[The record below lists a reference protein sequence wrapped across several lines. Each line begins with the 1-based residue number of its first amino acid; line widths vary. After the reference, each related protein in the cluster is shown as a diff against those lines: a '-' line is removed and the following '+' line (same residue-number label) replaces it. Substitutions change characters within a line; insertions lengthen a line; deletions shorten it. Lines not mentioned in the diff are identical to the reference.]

1 MAVTKHYVGIDLGG
15 TNMQIGVVGP
25 GMKLLHHAKR
35 KTKADEGTQAIIGRM
50 ISGVE
55 EACQAANVLPG
66 DLGGVGIGAPGAV
79 DPGRG
84 VVMEAVNLRWD
95 NLPLADL
102 VAKRLKVPTFVDND
116 VNVAVVGEHR
126 LGAGK
131 GVNDLMGVWVGTGIG
146 GGLIIGGRLFY
157 GHFLTAGEIG
167 HTILHGHHPRGQRSL
182 EHNCSRTAVVDRLVR
197 LIRANQ
203 KSKIVDE
210 LREKAGGSEEI
221 EFSKIKSKMLA
232 RYYRGGECED
242 ALVIEVLDAAAEDL
256 GVMISN
262 FVTMLSLPRVVLGGG
277 LVEALGKPYVD
288 RVERSVRELAFPD
301 VCRKVEVVASKLADA
316 AGIYGAAMIAMDRA
330 QAASLPRARSEA
342 RAK

>member
-1 MAVTKHYVGIDLGG
+1 MAVTKPFVGIDLGG

-50 ISGVE
+50 ISGIE
-55 EACQAANVLPG
+55 EACAAAKVLPS

-84 VVMEAVNLRWD
+84 VVVEAVNLRWD
-95 NLPLADL
+95 NFPLAET

-116 VNVAVVGEHR
+116 VNVAVLGEHR

-131 GVNDLMGVWVGTGIG
+131 GADDLLGVWVGTGIG
-146 GGLIIGGRLFY
+146 GGLILGGRLFY

-167 HTILHGHHPRGQRSL
+167 HAILHAHHPRGQRSL
-182 EHNCSRTAVVDRLVR
+182 EHNCSRTAMVDRLVR
-197 LIRANQ
+197 LIRANH
-203 KSKIVDE
+203 KSRLTDE
-210 LREKAGGSEEI
+210 LRQKAGDAEEI
-221 EFSKIKSKMLA
+221 DYSKIKSKMLA
-232 RYYRGGECED
+232 RYYRGGESED
-242 ALVIEVLDAAAEDL
+242 ALVIEVLDASAQDL

-262 FVTMLSLPRVVLGGG
+262 FVTVLSLPRVVVGGG

-288 RVERSVRELAFPD
+288 RVERTVRELAFPE

-316 AGIYGAAMIAMDRA
+316 AGIYGAAMIAMEHA
-330 QAASLPRARSEA
+330 GAAGLPKGRSEQRAR
-342 RAK
+342 